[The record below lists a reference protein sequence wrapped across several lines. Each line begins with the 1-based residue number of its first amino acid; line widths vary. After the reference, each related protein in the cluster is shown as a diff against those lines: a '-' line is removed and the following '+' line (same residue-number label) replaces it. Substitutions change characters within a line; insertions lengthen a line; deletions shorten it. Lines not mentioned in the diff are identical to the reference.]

1 MGKIISIIGQ
11 KGGTGK
17 STLAQNL
24 AVYFKN
30 KKVDLI
36 VIDTDVP
43 QCTTADWADLRN
55 DDEKEENKITVVIRT
70 GNILHTLA
78 SLVDH
83 YEMIIVDCGG
93 QDSEAMRSALSLS
106 DIAII
111 PTRPEDRDLESLVK
125 IIPLVKE
132 AEIFNRKLQALAL
145 MTQCPT
151 LGNHFN
157 RIEQAMKVC
166 EDYQLNFLPQIIYK
180 RNAYSDSGGGVSVF
194 ETANIKAQKEIIKV
208 GEAIECLLIK

>member
-17 STLAQNL
+17 STIAQNL

-30 KKVDLI
+30 KKKDLI

-43 QCTTADWADLRN
+43 QCTTADWADMRN
-55 DDEKEENKITVVIRT
+55 DEEKEENQIHVVIKS
-70 GNILHTLA
+70 GNILHTLS

-83 YEMIIVDCGG
+83 YELIIVDCGG

-106 DIAII
+106 HIALI

-125 IIPLVKE
+125 IIPLVHE
-132 AEIFNRKLQALAL
+132 AAIFNKNLQALAVI
-145 MTQCPT
+145 TQCPT
-151 LGNHFN
+151 LVNHFS
-157 RIEQAMKVC
+157 RIEDAMLACK
-166 EDYQLNFLPQIIYK
+166 ENKLDFLPHIIYK
-180 RNAYSDSGGGVSVF
+180 RNAYSDSAGGVSVF
-194 ETANIKAQKEIIKV
+194 ETANTKAQKEIIKI
-208 GEAIECLLIK
+208 GEAIEWLLIK